1 MKRKTALSLSLAVVI
16 VVGVAVFTKMRV
28 RSAPPYAANFAADVQ
43 AGIASQAPCPS
54 SYGGVSQAVGDA
66 ASFITYRSG
75 ATLSLQVRQKLIQME
90 QSILSG
96 SSDLPGLT
104 RQQVKD
110 VIMATFMNTAGSVTD
125 AQIAAMASSSL
136 RVMPCVTDQRT
147 TEVQLRASMGNVD
160 SELFR
165 QKAIVF
171 RDGSTPEAL
180 SLRATATSLIGTE
193 IDKRLNGL
201 AYATPQQWQVD
212 YYSPYRVFMLTYA
225 LVSDDCLSKSLSGM
239 ASYMQSTENW
249 LYSNRGVSCPSAG
262 RCPYGDNGYIYSTP
276 TSIFFS
282 QVAQNDLLTRI
293 QTLL

>member
-1 MKRKTALSLSLAVVI
+1 MKRKIALSLSLAVVI
-16 VVGVAVFTKMRV
+16 VLGAAVLTKMRV
-28 RSAPPYAANFAADVQ
+28 RSAPPYPANFAADVQ

-54 SYGGVSQAVGDA
+54 SYGGVSQAVGSA

-110 VIMATFMNTAGSVTD
+110 VITATFMNAAGSVTD

-136 RVMPCVTDQRT
+136 RVMPCVADQRT
-147 TEVQLRASMGNVD
+147 AEVQLRASMGNVD

-171 RDGSTPEAL
+171 RDGTTQEAL
-180 SLRATATSLIGTE
+180 TLRATATSLIGSE
-193 IDKRLNGL
+193 IDKRLDGL

-212 YYSPYRVFMLTYA
+212 YYSPYRIFMLTYA
-225 LVSDDCLSKSLSGM
+225 LVSDDCLSKSQSGM

-249 LYSNRGVSCPSAG
+249 LYSKRGISCPSAG

-282 QVAQNDLLTRI
+282 PVAQNDLLTRI
-293 QTLL
+293 QTSL

>member
-1 MKRKTALSLSLAVVI
+1 MKRKIALSLSLAVVI
-16 VVGVAVFTKMRV
+16 VVGAAVFTKMRV
-28 RSAPPYAANFAADVQ
+28 RSAPSYAANFAADVQ
-43 AGIASQAPCPS
+43 AGIASEAPCPS
-54 SYGGVSQAVGDA
+54 SYGGVSQAVGNA

-90 QSILSG
+90 QNILSG

-104 RQQVKD
+104 RQQVKN
-110 VIMATFMNTAGSVTD
+110 VITATFMNTAGSVTD
-125 AQIAAMASSSL
+125 AQIAAMAGSSL
-136 RVMPCVTDQRT
+136 RVMPCVAAQRT
-147 TEVQLRASMGNVD
+147 AEVQLRASMGNVD

-165 QKAIVF
+165 QKAIIF
-171 RDGSTPEAL
+171 RDGSTSEAL
-180 SLRATATSLIGTE
+180 SLRATATSLIGSE
-193 IDKRLNGL
+193 IDKRLDGL

-225 LVSDDCLSKSLSGM
+225 LVSDDCLSKSQSGM

-282 QVAQNDLLTRI
+282 QVAQNDVLNRI
-293 QTLL
+293 QAAL